1 MQGDGKMDGENFSS
15 AKEIVDGCALAL
27 VHVDVAETE
36 AV

>member
-1 MQGDGKMDGENFSS
+1 MQGDGKMGGEIFPSAEEIADG
-15 AKEIVDGCALAL
+15 ALTF

>member
-15 AKEIVDGCALAL
+15 AEEIVDGCAGL
-27 VHVDVAETE
+27 VHVDVAEIE